1 MGVVGEMAEKRMFTQ
16 KIIDSDAFLD
26 MPLSAQALYFH
37 LNMRADD
44 DGFVN
49 NPKRIQRTIGAAD
62 DDLKLLCAKRFVIGF
77 ESGVIVIK
85 HWRMHNTL
93 RKDRYNPTQYQ
104 EELALLDVKDNNAY
118 TERCLELPEAVATT
132 WQPIGN
138 QMATQNSIGKISI
151 DKFREEGVEIIVDD
165 PPAPPKKKNDI
176 QQIVDLYH
184 SICISFPKI
193 RSVSASRAKAIRA
206 RLNTYSI
213 DDFRTLFENAEASSF
228 LKGSNDRNWTATF
241 DWLIKDANMAKV
253 LEGNYAD
260 KGKPTGRKEKLPGW
274 FNKPFEVG
282 NYELENI
289 RQVMSEADQEEAE
302 QLRRELQESFGRKE

>member
-1 MGVVGEMAEKRMFTQ
+1 MFTQ

-26 MPLSAQALYFH
+26 MPLSTQALYFH

-49 NPKRIQRTIGAAD
+49 NPKRIQRTVGASD

-118 TERCLELPEAVATT
+118 TERIYELPEPDVLPVATT
-132 WQPIGN
+132 WQPNGN
-138 QMATQNSIGKISI
+138 HLATQYREVEISKDKISR
-151 DKFREEGVEIIVDD
+151 DKGE
-165 PPAPPKKKNDI
+165 NDSGESPSC

-184 SICISFPKI
+184 SICKSYPSV
-193 RSVSASRAKAIRA
+193 RSLSESRKKAIKA
-206 RLNTYSI
+206 RLKTYSLE
-213 DDFRTLFENAEASSF
+213 DFKTVFENAEASSF
-228 LKGSNDRNWTATF
+228 LKGKNDRNWSASF
-241 DWLIKDANMAKV
+241 DWLIADKNMAKV

-260 KGKPTGRKEKLPGW
+260 KGRKEAVPGW
-274 FNKPFEVG
+274 MNKPREFDEDEFRAVQRMLG
-282 NYELENI
+282 N
-289 RQVMSEADQEEAE
+289 D
-302 QLRRELQESFGRKE
+302 RELAERAEKLKQSLQE

>member
-1 MGVVGEMAEKRMFTQ
+1 MFTQ

-26 MPLSAQALYFH
+26 MPLSTQALYFH

-49 NPKRIQRTIGAAD
+49 NPKRIQRTVGASE

-104 EELALLDVKDNNAY
+104 EELASLDVKGNNAY
-118 TERCLELPEAVATT
+118 TERAYCLPEPEIEVVETV
-132 WQPIGN
+132 WQPSGN
-138 QMATQNSIGKISI
+138 HLATQYREDKNSIDKISI
-151 DKFREEGVEIIVDD
+151 DKGNGDSGESVSC
-165 PPAPPKKKNDI
+165 

-184 SICISFPKI
+184 SICKSYSTV
-193 RSVSASRAKAIRA
+193 RSLSESRKKAIKA
-206 RLNTYSI
+206 RLKTYRL
-213 DDFRTLFENAEASSF
+213 DDFKTVFENAENSSF
-228 LKGSNDRNWTATF
+228 LKGANDRNWSANF
-241 DWLIKDANMAKV
+241 DWLIADKNMAKV

-260 KGKPTGRKEKLPGW
+260 KPRYGRKEQVPAWMPSLGDP
-274 FNKPFEVG
+274 
-282 NYELENI
+282 ELEAI
-289 RQVMSEADQEEAE
+289 REVLNDDPETQKERAQLEAE
-302 QLRRELQESFGRKE
+302 LQAFGRK